1 MKKIILITAGVAIG
15 AAIVN
20 VFIRKRKCEKNSI
33 NENEHHHNR
42 HHLTTVFASAK
53 EHVSKV

>member
-20 VFIRKRKCEKNSI
+20 VLIRKRNCGKNLI
-33 NENEHHHNR
+33 VENEQSHNR

-53 EHVSKV
+53 EHANKV